1 MSDLIIQQMGVGSVL
16 KQSFN
21 DDEDD
26 DDMTETSDV
35 YGITSVIN
43 LSSHK
48 ACKVSFLY

>member
-1 MSDLIIQQMGVGSVL
+1 MSDLLIQQTGVGSVL

-21 DDEDD
+21 DDEED
-26 DDMTETSDV
+26 DDMTDASDV

-48 ACKVSFLY
+48 VHTVTFS

>member
-1 MSDLIIQQMGVGSVL
+1 MSDLLIQQTGVGSVL

-21 DDEDD
+21 DEEDDEDMSD
-26 DDMTETSDV
+26 ASDV

-48 ACKVSFLY
+48 ASKV